1 MTMKKR
7 KLFFLLIFLIS
18 ITGCSKKEEPLPEQP
33 PEGSINLSELTT
45 KTDYYL
51 PFAIVNDKDNI
62 SAAVLNGEAIAFSSG
77 DFIKFEETGFYE
89 LVLKYK
95 DQGKPDE
102 TILFTTK
109 VKEREAAEW
118 GIREW
123 VPESFESVFPAG
135 AEIEGIYP
143 RHYSD
148 TTDIPFI
155 FYIKESGIIK
165 PVYCEGM
172 SPSTGTAFNIKQG
185 AGSVVINSASITSQ
199 ARFTIGS
206 KQFIAPLTKIQGAPI
221 ELKGTI
227 NSRIVIPANAL
238 VRIKANLD
246 ILASGSLVINEGA
259 LILVDEAVDINVSG
273 PVTFAGSSDNPILV
287 TCSRRGGY
295 WGGFITRVATG
306 TVKAQHSIFC
316 RSGYHNT
323 SGYFWGHAG
332 RQALFYTENST
343 LDLDHCY
350 ITDHIGQIFYPINSS
365 LNLTNI
371 LVQRAK
377 TGGQVNYSNLILR
390 NSIFTDFPDDT
401 YEYKDEDNDALYLSA
416 SDAQIE
422 NTIFMYAKD
431 DGLDS
436 GNTEGGTITLS
447 NCRFE
452 ACFHEG
458 AALSSGN
465 NAVKKHTF
473 TNCVFTNCGQGLEL
487 GFSSPNHLVV
497 AENCQFLK
505 NGVGIRY
512 GDNYEWAEVEGK
524 MIIRNSFSLN
534 NDRDV
539 WNMVRMTWSPVLE
552 NLTFENTVV
561 SKPCPQYP
569 GLPVMVQ

>member
-1 MTMKKR
+1 MKR
-7 KLFFLLIFLIS
+7 HKLILMLIFLIS
-18 ITGCSKKEEPLPEQP
+18 IISCSKKEEPLPEQP

-51 PFAIVNDKDNI
+51 PFAIVNDANNI
-62 SAAVLNGEAIAFSSG
+62 SSALLNGEKVEFSPG

-95 DQGKPDE
+95 DQGKPDD

-118 GIREW
+118 GIMEW
-123 VPESFESVFPAG
+123 VPESFESLFPMG

-172 SPSTGTAFNIKQG
+172 NPSTGTSFNIKQG
-185 AGSVVINSASITSQ
+185 AGSVVLNSASITSQ

-206 KQFIAPLTKIQGAPI
+206 RQFIAPMTKIQGVPV

-227 NSRIVIPANAL
+227 NSRVVIQANTL
-238 VRIKANLD
+238 VRIKGNFD
-246 ILASGSLVINEGA
+246 ILSNGSLIINEGA
-259 LILVDEAVDINVSG
+259 IVLIDEAVDINISG
-273 PVTFAGSSDNPILV
+273 PVIFAGSADNPILV

-295 WGGFITRVATG
+295 WGGFITRVAGG
-306 TVKAQHSIFC
+306 TIEAQHTIFC
-316 RSGYHNT
+316 RSGYHDT

-350 ITDHIGQIFYPINSS
+350 MTDHIGQIFYPVNST
-365 LNLTNI
+365 LNLTSI

-377 TGGQVNYSNLILR
+377 TGGQVNYSTLILK

-401 YEYKDEDNDALYLSA
+401 YEYRDADNDALYLSA

-436 GNTEGGTITLS
+436 GDTPGGNITLT

-465 NAVKKHTF
+465 DAVKNHTF
-473 TNCVFTNCGQGLEL
+473 TNCIFTNCGQGLEL
-487 GFSSPNHLVV
+487 GYSSPNHLVI
-497 AENCQFLK
+497 AENCKFLK

-512 GDNYEWAEVEGK
+512 GDNYAWAEVEGK

-539 WNMVRMTWSPVLE
+539 WNMVRMTWKPVLE

-561 SKPCPQYP
+561 SKLCPQYP
-569 GLPVMVQ
+569 ELIVEGTR

>member
-1 MTMKKR
+1 MEKR
-7 KLFFLLIFLIS
+7 ILILFFIPVILIA
-18 ITGCSKKEEPLPEQP
+18 GCGKNEDPLPEQP

-45 KTDYYL
+45 KTDFYL
-51 PFAIVNDKDNI
+51 PFAIVNNKNNI
-62 SAAVLNGEAIAFSSG
+62 SAAVLNGEVIPFSSG
-77 DFIKFEETGFYE
+77 DFIKFEETGFHE
-89 LVLKYK
+89 LVLKYN

-123 VPESFESVFPAG
+123 IPEPFENVFPAG

-155 FYIKESGIIK
+155 FCVKESGIIK
-165 PVYCEGM
+165 PAYCKGI
-172 SPSTGTAFNIKQG
+172 SSSTGTVFNIKQG
-185 AGSVVINSASITSQ
+185 AGSVVLNSASITSQ
-199 ARFTIGS
+199 EHFTIGS
-206 KQFIAPLTKIQGAPI
+206 RQFIASLTKIPGAPV

-227 NSRIVIPANAL
+227 NSRVVIPANAL
-238 VRIKANLD
+238 VRINANLD

-259 LILVDEAVDINVSG
+259 LVLVDEAVDINISG
-273 PVTFAGSSDNPILV
+273 PLTFAGSSDNPILV

-295 WGGFITRVATG
+295 WGGFITRVGTG
-306 TVKAQHSIFC
+306 TVRAQHTIFC

-323 SGYFWGHAG
+323 SGYSWGHAG

-350 ITDHIGQIFYPINSS
+350 ITDHTGQIFYPVNSS

-377 TGGQVNYSNLILR
+377 TGGQVNYSSLILK

-401 YEYKDEDNDALYLSA
+401 PVYKDDDNDALYLSA

-422 NTIFMYAKD
+422 NTFFMYAKD

-436 GNTEGGTITLS
+436 GNTEGGTITLA

-473 TNCVFTNCGQGLEL
+473 TNCIFTNCGQGLEL

-497 AENCQFLK
+497 ADNCQFLK

-552 NLTFENTVV
+552 NITFENTVV

-569 GLPVMVQ
+569 GLPVLVR